1 MTAPTTIK
9 MLFLSFNFIGPLLL
23 FQNIL
28 ITLNKLSVNAD
39 HFTSYKEE
47 KEHHTMT
54 LTDSHLVF
62 TTICQLRKIFLF
74 EISRF
79 QRWSLA
85 NASICTSYDN
95 GGGGEGNQPSTHIHT
110 KDIGMCRPK
119 GGHRFFLLWSEIR
132 CDISTLLAGAHFSK
146 VPKSFR
152 AWKTITKI
160 SNFKFTELF
169 FSHISN
175 NGQSFPSRKVSCLYT
190 SLFLRYKQSKMAS
203 QAQKV
208 FGAFAKRAPGLKLGI
223 YFNESSHFL

>member
-95 GGGGEGNQPSTHIHT
+95 GGGGGGRVINHLPIYIQKTLACVAPKE
-110 KDIGMCRPK
+110 DI
-119 GGHRFFLLWSEIR
+119 
-132 CDISTLLAGAHFSK
+132 DFSC
-146 VPKSFR
+146 F
-152 AWKTITKI
+152 
-160 SNFKFTELF
+160 
-169 FSHISN
+169 
-175 NGQSFPSRKVSCLYT
+175 
-190 SLFLRYKQSKMAS
+190 
-203 QAQKV
+203 
-208 FGAFAKRAPGLKLGI
+208 GLK
-223 YFNESSHFL
+223 